1 MKTVI
6 IYASTHHGNT
16 RKIAEAMADCISADL
31 IDITE
36 NQEPIIL
43 EYDVIGF
50 ASGIYFQA
58 YHKKITEFIQHATFS
73 DRQKAFLANTCGMS
87 IFDYNKVP
95 RKLLKAN
102 GVPCLGSFQC
112 RGYDTFGIFGKLG
125 GIAKGRP
132 NAADIENARSFIDKI
147 LRH

>member
-58 YHKKITEFIQHATFS
+58 YHKKITEFIPARDVQRQTKSFS
-73 DRQKAFLANTCGMS
+73 
-87 IFDYNKVP
+87 
-95 RKLLKAN
+95 RKH
-102 GVPCLGSFQC
+102 
-112 RGYDTFGIFGKLG
+112 
-125 GIAKGRP
+125 
-132 NAADIENARSFIDKI
+132 
-147 LRH
+147 LRHEYF